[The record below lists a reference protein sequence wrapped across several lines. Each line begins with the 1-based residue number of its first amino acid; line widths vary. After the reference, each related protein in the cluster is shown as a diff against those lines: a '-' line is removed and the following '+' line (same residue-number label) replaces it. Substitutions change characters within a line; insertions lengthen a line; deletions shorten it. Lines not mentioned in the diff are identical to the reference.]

1 MEWIILIAVLL
12 DLLIGDPPNMPH
24 PVIWIGKAIQSCE
37 TVVHRFATSPRA
49 LQIGGSLMV
58 LVVVVGTYLI
68 TWGIMVLAYLVHAYL
83 GVAVSILLMSQTL
96 AINSLYRHAQQVLRP
111 LQEGRIQEARRAL
124 AMIVGRDTDSL
135 DEAQLIRGTV
145 ETVAEN
151 TVDGITAPLF
161 YGFLGGPAL
170 AMAYKAV
177 NTLDS
182 MVGYKNERYRY
193 LGWAAARLDDAA
205 NYIPARL
212 TGLLYLFLAP
222 FTRGGLRGVV
232 KTMWH
237 DAPRHPSPN
246 SGIPEA
252 AVAGALGIQLGGLN
266 YYGGIASPRALI
278 GEPLYPLENGHIRQ
292 SLNIMLLISLE
303 AVAVGMLLS
312 LCWG

>member
-12 DLLIGDPPNMPH
+12 DLLIGDPRNMPH
-24 PVIWIGKAIQSCE
+24 PVIWIGKAIQKCE
-37 TVVHRFATSPRA
+37 TVVRRFAASPRA

-58 LVVVVGTYLI
+58 LAVVVGTYLI
-68 TWGIMVLAYLVHAYL
+68 TWGIITLAYRVHAYL
-83 GVAVSILLMSQTL
+83 GVALSILLMSQTL
-96 AINSLYRHAQQVLRP
+96 AINSLYRHARQVLLP
-111 LQEGRIQEARRAL
+111 LQKRDFEAARRAL

-135 DEAQLIRGTV
+135 DEAQLVRGVV

-182 MVGYKNERYRY
+182 MVGYKNNKYRY
-193 LGWAAARLDDAA
+193 LGWAGAKLDDVA

-212 TGLLYLFLAP
+212 TGLLYLLLAP
-222 FTRGGLRGVV
+222 FTRGGLAGVFM
-232 KTMWH
+232 TMWH
-237 DAPRHPSPN
+237 DASRHPSPN

-278 GEPLYPLENGHIRQ
+278 GKPIYPLQIGHIQQ

-303 AVAVGMLLS
+303 AVAFGILLS
-312 LCWG
+312 LLWG